1 MAKEAFNSI
10 LLFLT
15 CKLNIEL
22 RKRLVRCYVLRI
34 ELYGSETLTLRN
46 LMSKYFGELG
56 SAMLDDN
63 GEDYMVSESS

>member
-1 MAKEAFNSI
+1 MVKEAFNSI